1 MNRSAVIASI
11 SIFTG
16 LALVGGGLYYAKFM
30 RLPPPPPAYEPA
42 ESVQVVQARQM
53 PWQRT
58 SDLVGTVLALR
69 SVAIRNEL
77 GGLIRTVHFQSGD
90 VVEAGQ
96 VLVTQDDSTHRAE
109 LATAEARVRV
119 ATASISVAE
128 ARLTQA
134 KSEAERIRN
143 ASSTAGAV
151 SGMDVDRAA
160 TEVVTAAAEIERLR
174 AELDESKARV
184 AEIGTRLA
192 KFTIRA
198 PFKGRVSIR
207 AVHEGQY
214 LAQQMGMET
223 TPITTL
229 HETGDKVYLDFAIPQ
244 EYVARVKAGTVVMA
258 TSPVLGPNPIPIT
271 IAALD
276 SAVNN
281 ETRNIRV
288 RTVVDNKDDLLRPGM
303 FVQVRVPV
311 DDPEPVIVV
320 PATAIRRSSYAD
332 QVFLIVPDKN
342 DPTKLRATLRFVKVG
357 TSLGEEVVVTSGLA
371 QGERLA
377 AVGSFKLREGALV
390 MPADPSPAKPASAP
404 HAAAPIAPANGQ

>member
-1 MNRSAVIASI
+1 M
-11 SIFTG
+11 
-16 LALVGGGLYYAKFM
+16 
-30 RLPPPPPAYEPA
+30 PPPPPAYEPA
-42 ESVQVVQARQM
+42 EAVQIVQARQV

-58 SDLVGTVLALR
+58 ADLVGTVLALR

-96 VLVTQDDSTHRAE
+96 VLVTQDDSTDRAE
-109 LATAEARVRV
+109 LTTAEARVRV

-134 KSEAERIRN
+134 KSEADRIRS
-143 ASSTAGAV
+143 ASNTAGAV

-160 TEVVTAAAEIERLR
+160 TEVVQATAEIERLR
-174 AELDESKARV
+174 AELDEAKARV
-184 AEIGTRLA
+184 SEIRTRLE
-192 KFTIRA
+192 KYQIRA

-207 AVHEGQY
+207 TVHEGQY

-229 HETGDKVYLDFAIPQ
+229 QETGDKVYLDFAIPQ
-244 EYVARVKAGTVVMA
+244 EYVSRVAAGTVVMA
-258 TSPVLGPNPIPIT
+258 TSPVLGPNPVPIT
-271 IAALD
+271 VAALD
-276 SAVNN
+276 SSVNN

-288 RTVVDNKDDLLRPGM
+288 RTLVDNSNDRLRPGM

-311 DDPEPVIVV
+311 DDPEPVVVV

-332 QVFLIVPDKN
+332 QVFLIVPDKS
-342 DPTKLRATLRFVKVG
+342 DAAKLRATLRFVKVG
-357 TSLGEEVVVTSGLA
+357 ASLGEDVVVTSGLA
-371 QGERLA
+371 PGDRLA

-390 MPADPSPAKPASAP
+390 MAAEPSPARPASGTQAAKAP
-404 HAAAPIAPANGQ
+404 SATPAAGQ